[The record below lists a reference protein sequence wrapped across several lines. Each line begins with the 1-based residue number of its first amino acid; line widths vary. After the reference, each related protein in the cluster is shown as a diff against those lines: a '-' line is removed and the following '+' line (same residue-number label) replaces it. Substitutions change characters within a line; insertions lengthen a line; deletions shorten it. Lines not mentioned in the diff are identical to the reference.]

1 MLELDIRRR
10 LGDFTVDVACRAEPG
25 RVTALFGRS
34 GAGKTSV
41 IAMAAGLARPDEGLV
56 RCGGRVLFD
65 ASRGIDLPPERRR
78 VGCVFQDGR
87 LFPHLTVRG
96 NLVYGMNRRPPAQR
110 TVAPDEVIDL
120 LGLAPLLDRKPANLS
135 GGEKQRVAVGRTL
148 LAAPEAL
155 LMDEP
160 LASLDEAR
168 KRDVLPFVAGLAR
181 RFAVPVLYVSHDLD
195 EILAVADVLVILEAG
210 RVVADGEVGEV
221 VRRRD
226 LRHLTGQADSGALI
240 AATVAAHDE
249 AGGLTL
255 LRFAGGE
262 LKVTRQPVPV
272 GAALR
277 VHIRAGDVALAL
289 ETPRRTSVQNVL
301 PATVTRIDTDD
312 GPLVDV
318 HLDVGCPL
326 LARITRASRRDLGL
340 EPGARVLALI
350 KSVAV
355 TRCDVSGPGEQV

>member
-10 LGDFTVDVACRAEPG
+10 QGDFRLEVACRAEPG

-41 IAMAAGLARPDEGLV
+41 IAMAAGLARPDGGVV
-56 RCGGRVLFD
+56 RCRGRVLFD

-78 VGCVFQDGR
+78 MGCVFQDGR
-87 LFPHLTVRG
+87 LFPHLSVRG
-96 NLVYGMNRRPPAQR
+96 NLVYGLNRRPAAER
-110 TVAPDEVIDL
+110 TVALDEVVDL
-120 LGLAPLLDRKPANLS
+120 LGLAPLLGRRPAGLS
-135 GGEKQRVAVGRTL
+135 GGEKQRVAVGRAL
-148 LAAPEAL
+148 LAAPDAL

-160 LASLDEAR
+160 LASLDHAR

-181 RFAVPVLYVSHDLD
+181 RFAIPVLYVSHDLD
-195 EILAVADVLVILEAG
+195 EILALADTLVILEDG
-210 RVVADGEVGEV
+210 RVAADGEVGEV

-240 AATVAAHDE
+240 AAVVAAHDD

-262 LKVTRQPVPV
+262 LRVARQPAPV
-272 GAALR
+272 GATLR

-289 ETPRRTSVQNVL
+289 EEPRRTSVRNVL
-301 PATVTRIDTDD
+301 PGTVTRIDADD

-340 EPGARVLALI
+340 APGLRVLALV

-355 TRCDVSGPGEQV
+355 SPCDLPGSGAGP